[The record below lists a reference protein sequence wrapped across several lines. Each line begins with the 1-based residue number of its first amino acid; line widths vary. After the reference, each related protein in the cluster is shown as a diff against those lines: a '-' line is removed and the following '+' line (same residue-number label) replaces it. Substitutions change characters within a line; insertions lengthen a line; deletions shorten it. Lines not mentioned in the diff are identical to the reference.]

1 MSELRSHYDVKL
13 VREPSGDEI
22 SLEVAPGT
30 PSADIVDRAASAGM
44 YHALELDRDDFDQA
58 AQNKIRQPIMALRA
72 ANRHVVGRRGER
84 HNPVMFRGDAA
95 AAVLDGLV
103 ALSLDAEEAQQQ
115 IDQGTSPAMR
125 EALRIDAAH
134 RAEVAHQAEI
144 IQGEVLEQAT
154 KMGQAVVNSVAMP
167 PAIR

>member
-1 MSELRSHYDVKL
+1 LTKPHRTKFVSPLWLCVLQIVMSL
-13 VREPSGDEI
+13 
-22 SLEVAPGT
+22 A
-30 PSADIVDRAASAGM
+30 
-44 YHALELDRDDFDQA
+44 
-58 AQNKIRQPIMALRA
+58 
-72 ANRHVVGRRGER
+72 VVG
-84 HNPVMFRGDAA
+84 GDAA